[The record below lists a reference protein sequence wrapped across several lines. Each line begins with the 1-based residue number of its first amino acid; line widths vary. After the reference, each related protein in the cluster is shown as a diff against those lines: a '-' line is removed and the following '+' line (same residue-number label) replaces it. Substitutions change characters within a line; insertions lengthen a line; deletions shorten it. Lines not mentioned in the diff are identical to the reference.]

1 MNLFDFL
8 FPPVCPHCG
17 THVQQQGDWCDACI
31 EEVLHVRQVPS
42 KLLSSLDSAWI
53 LADYRGGIKSM
64 IYDVKF
70 NEKKEQSKGA
80 APFLASYNLRMH
92 DYRPHYVIPIPSSAE
107 KKKVRGYNQV
117 DLFFYDWVLSFSNS
131 NRIDGRSS
139 NDSVNGVMENNTEKE
154 VCYKWFDCLYK
165 MDTHKEMWSLSGS
178 ERHRTIDK
186 AFMWK
191 ETCESS
197 LLYDKR
203 ILLVDDIFT
212 TGATLES
219 AARILRAYHPQ
230 YIEALTLASGSF

>member
-1 MNLFDFL
+1 MSLWDFL

-17 THVQQQGDWCDACI
+17 ASVATQGDWCKSCFTDL
-31 EEVLHVRQVPS
+31 LHIRHVPN
-42 KLLSSLDSAWI
+42 KFLHYVEDVCI
-53 LADYRGGIKSM
+53 LAEYRGGLKSI

-131 NRIDGRSS
+131 NRIDDRSRD
-139 NDSVNGVMENNTEKE
+139 DSVNGVMEYNTEKE

-191 ETCESS
+191 ETCDSS

>member
-117 DLFFYDWVLSFSNS
+117 DLFFYNWVFSFSNS

-139 NDSVNGVMENNTEKE
+139 DDIVNGLMEYNTEKE

-191 ETCESS
+191 ETCDSS

-219 AARILRAYHPQ
+219 AARILRVYHPQ